1 MQAPAVSGPAV
12 GHVAGC
18 SPSVAGPFT
27 RACHRVRMRTVFH
40 HELDQLVTNLVGM
53 TDLVGSAIAD
63 ATQALLQADLQ
74 LAESVITSDSEVDA
88 AQTELDE
95 RAVDLL
101 ARQQPVATDLR
112 VIVASLRMSSSI
124 ERMGDLASH
133 VAQLVRLRYP
143 RVVVP
148 EDVAPLV
155 GRMGEMAERLAREA
169 GSVIRTRDLAAA
181 ARLETDD
188 DLLDRLHREAFSQ
201 LMSPGWS
208 HSVETTVDLTQL
220 ARYYERFGDHAVSV
234 ARRVTFL
241 VTGESARPA
250 HT

>member
-1 MQAPAVSGPAV
+1 
-12 GHVAGC
+12 
-18 SPSVAGPFT
+18 
-27 RACHRVRMRTVFH
+27 MRNVFH
-40 HELDQLVTNLVGM
+40 HELDQLAANLVDM
-53 TDLVGSAIAD
+53 TDLVGTAIAN
-63 ATQALLQADLQ
+63 ATRSLLDADLQ
-74 LAESVITSDSEVDA
+74 LAESVITSDAEVDA

-112 VIVASLRMSSSI
+112 TIVAALRMSSSI

-155 GRMGEMAERLAREA
+155 ARMGEMAERLAREA
-169 GSVIRTRDLAAA
+169 GSVIQTRDLAAC

-188 DLLDRLHREAFSQ
+188 DLLDRLHRETFNH
-201 LMSPGWS
+201 LLSPSWS
-208 HSVETTVDLTQL
+208 HPVETTVDLTQL
-220 ARYYERFGDHAVSV
+220 SRYYERFGDHAVSV

-241 VTGESARPA
+241 VTGESARPTPA
-250 HT
+250 

>member
-1 MQAPAVSGPAV
+1 M
-12 GHVAGC
+12 
-18 SPSVAGPFT
+18 
-27 RACHRVRMRTVFH
+27 RAVFH
-40 HELDQLVTNLVGM
+40 HELDQLATNLVGM

-63 ATQALLQADLQ
+63 ATRALLEADLQ

-88 AQTELDE
+88 AQSELDD

-112 VIVASLRMSSSI
+112 VIVATLRMSSSI

-148 EDVAPLV
+148 EDIAPLV
-155 GRMGEMAERLAREA
+155 ARMGEMAERLAREA

-188 DLLDRLHREAFSQ
+188 DLLDRLHREAFNR
-201 LMSPGWS
+201 LMSPTWS

-241 VTGESARPA
+241 VTGESGRPA
-250 HT
+250 HA

>member
-1 MQAPAVSGPAV
+1 
-12 GHVAGC
+12 
-18 SPSVAGPFT
+18 
-27 RACHRVRMRTVFH
+27 MRTAFH
-40 HELDQLVTNLVGM
+40 HELDQIATNLVGM

-63 ATQALLQADLQ
+63 ATRALLETDLQ

-112 VIVASLRMSSSI
+112 VIVAALRMSSSI

-169 GSVIRTRDLAAA
+169 GGVIRTRDLAAA

-188 DLLDRLHREAFSQ
+188 DLLDRLHREAFNH
-201 LMSPGWS
+201 LMSPSWS

-241 VTGESARPA
+241 VTGESGRPVRG
-250 HT
+250 

>member
-1 MQAPAVSGPAV
+1 
-12 GHVAGC
+12 
-18 SPSVAGPFT
+18 
-27 RACHRVRMRTVFH
+27 MRNVFH
-40 HELDQLVTNLVGM
+40 HELDQLASDLVGM
-53 TDLVGSAIAD
+53 TDLVGAAIAD
-63 ATQALLQADLQ
+63 ATRSLLEADLQ

-88 AQTELDE
+88 AQTELDD

-112 VIVASLRMSSSI
+112 VIVAALRMSSSI

-155 GRMGEMAERLAREA
+155 ARMGEMAERLAREA

-188 DLLDRLHREAFSQ
+188 DLLDRLHRETFAH
-201 LMSPGWS
+201 LLSPTWS
-208 HSVETTVDLTQL
+208 HPVETTVDMTQL
-220 ARYYERFGDHAVSV
+220 SRYYERFGDHAVSV

-241 VTGESARPA
+241 VTGESARPTPA
-250 HT
+250 